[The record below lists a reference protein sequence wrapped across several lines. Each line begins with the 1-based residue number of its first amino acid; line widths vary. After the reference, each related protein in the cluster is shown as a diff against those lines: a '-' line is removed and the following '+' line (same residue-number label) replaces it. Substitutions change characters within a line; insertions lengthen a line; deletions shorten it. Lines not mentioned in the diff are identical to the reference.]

1 MMLTFH
7 ELGQGIASSGPTW
20 ATKQDCVKKRKGREE
35 GKGKKGNER
44 KGKEKGEEWREV
56 TGGEGDTKI
65 HKARIVSNPMCH
77 SFIPSLN
84 QYSSGG
90 CLYPRYSMVPGNSTI
105 KK

>member
-1 MMLTFH
+1 MNWGRGLQA
-7 ELGQGIASSGPTW
+7 QGRPGLQSKIVS
-20 ATKQDCVKKRKGREE
+20 RKEKE
-35 GKGKKGNER
+35 GKRGKAKKGNER

-84 QYSSGG
+84 RYSSGG
-90 CLYPRYSMVPGNSTI
+90 CLYPRYSMVPGNTTI